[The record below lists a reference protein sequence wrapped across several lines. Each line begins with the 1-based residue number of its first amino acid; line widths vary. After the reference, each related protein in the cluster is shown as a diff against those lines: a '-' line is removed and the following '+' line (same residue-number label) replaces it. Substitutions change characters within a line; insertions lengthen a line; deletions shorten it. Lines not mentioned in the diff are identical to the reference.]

1 MLAAATRVF
10 IGAGC
15 WRGFCDTGSRNAPMK
30 RALRRAGY
38 RDDGVF
44 ADAYCAEVAGTVT
57 LPALLQS
64 FYGSRLF
71 RLERWVLQHLAKRPS
86 TDDDVRA
93 LAEDRTERFAAWTVE
108 ARRTHQFLLAD
119 DSGRTRSWPM
129 VAPAAG
135 GTALH
140 FGSAIVSRVDRRTGA
155 KRMCPLFG
163 VLLGFHRA
171 YSRAL
176 LRAAARTLAREPR
189 PPGG

>member
-1 MLAAATRVF
+1 VLAAATRVF

-93 LAEDRTERFAAWTVE
+93 LAEDR
-108 ARRTHQFLLAD
+108 
-119 DSGRTRSWPM
+119 
-129 VAPAAG
+129 
-135 GTALH
+135 
-140 FGSAIVSRVDRRTGA
+140 
-155 KRMCPLFG
+155 
-163 VLLGFHRA
+163 
-171 YSRAL
+171 
-176 LRAAARTLAREPR
+176 AARTSSCWPTTAAAHGRGRWWPR
-189 PPGG
+189 PPAARRCISARRSCRAWTAAPAPSACARCSACC